1 LTSFEPTEVQRDVV
15 EQGRLLAD
23 RFTLDY
29 WHEKDEAGEYPWEFI
44 RAFADA
50 GWMGIITPEEYGG
63 LGLGVTE
70 AALLLREIAASG
82 AGISGASAFHFYVFP
97 AMPIVRHG
105 SAAMKSAFLPAIA
118 RGEIMMA
125 FGITE
130 PNAGTDTSRITTK
143 AVRRGEKWIING
155 QKVWTTNAQNA
166 SHILL
171 LTRTSPRT
179 DERPLEGMTLFFAP
193 LDREHCDVRVIKKL
207 GRAAVD
213 SNEVFINDLEADD
226 SHVVGDVGQ
235 GFRYLLDGLNPE
247 RIVIAMESIGMGQ
260 AALRLATN
268 YANERIMF
276 ERPIGTYQAV
286 AHPLA
291 DSWAKLEAAQ
301 LMALNAAALYDA
313 RRPCGPEANAAK
325 YLAADAGFWAC
336 DAALQVHGGYGYARE
351 YHVERLWRE
360 SRLFRLAPISQ
371 EMVLNYLS
379 EHVLG
384 LPKSY

>member
-1 LTSFEPTEVQRDVV
+1 VNSLALSEIQRDVV
-15 EQGRLLAD
+15 EQGRKLAD
-23 RFTLDY
+23 QFSLEY
-29 WHEKDEAGEYPWEFI
+29 WHEKDETAQYPWEFV
-44 RAFADA
+44 RAFAAA

-97 AMPIVRHG
+97 ATPIVRHG
-105 SAAMKSAFLPAIA
+105 SEQMKADYLPAIA

-130 PNAGTDTSRITTK
+130 PNAGTDTSRITTR
-143 AVRRGEKWIING
+143 ADRRDDKWIING

-179 DERPLEGMTLFFAP
+179 DERPLDGMTLFFVP
-193 LDREHCDVRVIKKL
+193 LDRERCTVRAIKKL

-213 SNEVFINDLEADD
+213 SNEVFINDLQADD
-226 SHVVGDVGQ
+226 SHVIGEVGQ

-247 RIVIAMESIGMGQ
+247 RIVIAMESVGMGQ

-268 YANERIMF
+268 YARERVMF
-276 ERPIGTYQAV
+276 ERPIGAYQAV

-291 DSWAKLEAAQ
+291 DAWTKLEAAQ
-301 LMALNAAALYDA
+301 LMALNAARLYDA
-313 RRPCGPEANAAK
+313 HLPCGPEANAAK
-325 YLAADAGFWAC
+325 YLAADAGFGAC
-336 DAALQVHGGYGYARE
+336 DASLQVHGGYGYARE

-379 EHVLG
+379 EHVLQ